1 MSTVIGI
8 VVGIVGL
15 GFLILVHELG
25 HFLVAKATGMR
36 VEEFSLGYG
45 RFLVSR
51 RIGETIYGISAL
63 PLGGYVRVTGMHQEE
78 FEARVEAAR
87 TNAELTLRDPES
99 RLTGASA
106 ISDEEV
112 ARTPLQH
119 RYYAHPLWQRLVFV
133 AAGVL
138 MNLVVAYLLLF
149 AAGMQGYYVPTTSIE
164 EVVAGSPAAVAGILA
179 GDRLVSVGDAQV
191 ESWED
196 AVAAIEVSPGR
207 PVTVVVERGGTQ
219 LELVATPA
227 EQDGKGFL
235 GVGPVAEKKPSS
247 LGQGVEYATSRFWG
261 MFAAVFVAIG
271 DLVTGEAA
279 VTGEE
284 GLSGPIGIVAISSEA
299 YQGGYFLVLLA
310 FISIQLGILNM
321 LPLLPLD
328 GGHFLIN
335 VLQALSRRVFS
346 LRTFERIS
354 LVGLGLFLILALV
367 ATGNDLG
374 RLFGA
379 GGF

>member
-25 HFLVAKATGMR
+25 HFIVAKATGMR

-63 PLGGYVRVTGMHQEE
+63 PIGGYVRVTGMHQEE

-87 TNAELTLRDPES
+87 THAELTLHDPES

-112 ARTPLQH
+112 AQTPLER
-119 RYYAHPLWQRLVFV
+119 RYYAHPLWQRLVFIV
-133 AAGVL
+133 AGVL

-149 AAGMQGYYVPTTSIE
+149 AVGMQGYYVPTTSIE
-164 EVVAGSPAAVAGILA
+164 EVVAESPAAAAGVRP
-179 GDRLVSVGDAQV
+179 GDRFVSIGGIQT

-196 AVAAIEVSPGR
+196 AVAAIEASPGQ
-207 PVTVVVERGGTQ
+207 PVTLTVERDGTRV
-219 LELVATPA
+219 ELVATPA
-227 EQDGKGFL
+227 TQDGKGFL
-235 GVGPVAEKKPSS
+235 GVGPVSEKRPSS
-247 LGQGVEYATSRFWG
+247 LAQGLEYAGSRFWG
-261 MFAAVFVAIG
+261 MLTAVFVAIG
-271 DLVTGEAA
+271 DLVTGKAA
-279 VTGEE
+279 VTGAE

-299 YQGGYFLVLLA
+299 YQGGYYLVLLA
-310 FISIQLGILNM
+310 FISIQLAILNM

-328 GGHFLIN
+328 GGHFVIN
-335 VLQALSRRVFS
+335 VLQAVFRRIFS
-346 LRTFERIS
+346 LRTFERVS
-354 LVGLGLFLILALV
+354 LVGIGLFLVLALV